1 MKSRALTLLVVFA
14 ALALAGSLLGRIAAP
29 AWTAARARQPLLR
42 LDSSMAAA
50 GQGVTLALL
59 GGFRALVADATWI
72 RMYALWEQRD
82 LPGTET
88 LLKLVVAIDPRP
100 VYFWL
105 NGARITAY
113 DLPVWRIEAAG
124 GYDAVPPETQARLD
138 REQARR
144 AVQHLETAMRF
155 HPASADLWIERAN
168 IELNRLRDVPAAA
181 ESYRRAWEQPRAP
194 YYAARM
200 HAELLRRTGRP
211 REALAWLVRLYPA
224 LPAGEE
230 GGRDIVLARIREL
243 EAGLG
248 VPVGHAF
255 QPAP

>member
-1 MKSRALTLLVVFA
+1 MKSRALTLCVIVA
-14 ALALAGSLLGRIAAP
+14 TLALAGPGLERLAAP
-29 AWTAARARQPLLR
+29 AWAAARAKQPALR
-42 LDSSMAAA
+42 LDSSVVAA

-72 RMYALWEQRD
+72 RMFVLWEKRD

-88 LLKLVVAIDPRP
+88 LLKLVLAIDPRP

-124 GYDAVPPETQARLD
+124 GYDAVPAETQARLD
-138 REQARR
+138 REQAQR
-144 AVQHLETAMRF
+144 AVQHLAAAMRY
-155 HPASADLWIERAN
+155 HPANADLWIERAN

-200 HAELLRRTGRP
+200 HAELLRRLGRP
-211 REALAWLVRLYPA
+211 REALAWLVRLYPG

-243 EAGLG
+243 ERALG
-248 VPVGHAF
+248 VPVGDAF
-255 QPAP
+255 RPAP